1 MIFCLLHAV
10 FVLAV
15 DLPVQKFLQTVFL
28 QFLVKLT
35 PIPDPH
41 GIFPEY
47 VLAVLQLFHV
57 LGQDRIDPL
66 AFLIQFFRGYLRF
79 IPAMIPA

>member
-28 QFLVKLT
+28 PEDMEQLQNCEYIFREDAMWVRYGSKL
-35 PIPDPH
+35 H
-41 GIFPEY
+41 EE
-47 VLAVLQLFHV
+47 LQEHRLQE
-57 LGQDRIDPL
+57 LLDREIYCEDENGM
-66 AFLIQFFRGYLRF
+66 Q
-79 IPAMIPA
+79 